1 MKIICEYNKSLL
13 YLKNEKFL
21 SIINRTLKE
30 LLPLSFNSTPAV
42 SIRKENKMWVATSM
56 LIHALES
63 FTDSLVVTEGD
74 EKPIGLI
81 GGKEVIENIFK
92 NPSSSFFDD
101 TLVEQI
107 LEKNLVILSDK
118 TTLKELL
125 DSWKETRRAFSI
137 IPNNHGGYSAISARK
152 ILEIGINCTTDIT
165 ISELPK
171 KEMVTFG
178 QDNTIKEIMRLMLEK
193 NLRKI
198 LLKDSNYFISDRLL
212 IQSIAQDFDFF
223 RNVKFLERHV
233 KDSFRLE
240 EAKKISK
247 DLNLT
252 EVSKI
257 MYAMPHPCIIY
268 QDQVLTPW
276 DICLALESKR
286 VEYIG

>member
-1 MKIICEYNKSLL
+1 MRILPIINKS
-13 YLKNEKFL
+13 
-21 SIINRTLKE
+21 LKE

-56 LIHALES
+56 LIHTLES

-74 EKPIGLI
+74 EKPIGVI
-81 GGKEVIENIFK
+81 GGREIIENIFK

-101 TLVEQI
+101 TTVEQI
-107 LEKNLVILSDK
+107 VDKNLVILSNY
-118 TTLKELL
+118 TTLKDLL
-125 DSWKETRRAFSI
+125 DKWKNTKRAFSI

-152 ILEIGINCTTDIT
+152 ILEIGANCVTDIT

-171 KEMVTFG
+171 KEIVTFE
-178 QDNTIKEIMRLMLEK
+178 QDSTIKEIMNLMLQK
-193 NLRKI
+193 NSRKI

-212 IQSIAQDFDFF
+212 IQSIAQEFDFF

-240 EAKKISK
+240 EARKVSK

-252 EVSKI
+252 EISKI
-257 MYAMPHPCIIY
+257 MYSMPHPCTIL
-268 QDQVLTPW
+268 QNQVITPW
-276 DICLALESKR
+276 DICLALESER
-286 VEYIG
+286 IEFLG